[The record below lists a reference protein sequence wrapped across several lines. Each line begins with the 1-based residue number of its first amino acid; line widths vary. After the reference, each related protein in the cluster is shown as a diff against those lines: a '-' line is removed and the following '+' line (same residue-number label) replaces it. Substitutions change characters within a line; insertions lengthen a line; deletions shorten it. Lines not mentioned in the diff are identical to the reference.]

1 MTHFARSACLLVLVL
16 LPAVAPCLAPAQMTR
31 DQILEQRR
39 SEAFSVFLG
48 NIMAEYKK
56 GNRIR
61 MNAKA
66 QQAPQIPGM

>member
-1 MTHFARSACLLVLVL
+1 V
-16 LPAVAPCLAPAQMTR
+16 VAKILDKQEPTADEMAKNLDSTR